1 MNIKL
6 NSYKL
11 LFGILDMFSNSKRL
25 HKLVINRKIYLG
37 ASILSLSIV
46 NNSCTSDNKVVT
58 EDKTPDIKDS
68 ITKILI
74 SDSLVEN
81 KDLKKDTLIRLVKN
95 KHKVLREL
103 AKVAFDNSTIEVASC
118 YAPVDVVKV
127 PDNEPEIYTVVE
139 EMPQFIGGDDSLA
152 LYISRNIKYFP
163 SSCYVSIEGTVYVKF
178 VVTKTGELTDI
189 KVIKGLG
196 NTQDEEA
203 LRLMRSMPKWTPA
216 KHKGKAVNTYFTL
229 PILFKLQ

>member
-11 LFGILDMFSNSKRL
+11 LFGILDMLSNSKRL
-25 HKLVINRKIYLG
+25 HKLVVNKKIYLG

-58 EDKTPDIKDS
+58 EDKTPDINDS

-95 KHKVLREL
+95 KHKVLAEL
-103 AKVAFDNSTIEVASC
+103 TKVAFDNSTIEVASC

-127 PDNEPEIYTVVE
+127 PDNEHKIYTVAE
-139 EMPQFIGGDDSLA
+139 EMPQFIGGDVSLKK
-152 LYISRNIKYFP
+152 YIEANMILP
-163 SSCYVSIEGTVYVKF
+163 IEAHEIEGNVYVGF
-178 VVTKTGELTDI
+178 IVETTGALTDI
-189 KVIKGLG
+189 SIKKGAHYLL
-196 NTQDEEA
+196 DKEA
-203 LRLMRSMPKWTPA
+203 IRLVKNMPKWKPGKQNGKSVRVIVVIPIRF
-216 KHKGKAVNTYFTL
+216 KH
-229 PILFKLQ
+229 Q